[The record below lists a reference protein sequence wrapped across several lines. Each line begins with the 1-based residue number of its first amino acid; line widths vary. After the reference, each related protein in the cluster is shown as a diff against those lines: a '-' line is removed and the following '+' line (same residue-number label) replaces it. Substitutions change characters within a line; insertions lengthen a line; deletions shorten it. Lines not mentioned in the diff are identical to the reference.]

1 MRIFF
6 GIVMLILSTASQ
18 AGTCSSD
25 LIFDYINKMEIS
37 ASSKEKIEKTFRNY
51 KYFGYAVPTKDKSI
65 ILVSN
70 TGWSAGKEFR
80 SIGVFQIKN
89 DNAYKLGE
97 LKSSE
102 RYDSDCLVING
113 NEARLRTDYYKDTSP
128 RLESFDIT
136 RYLPEFAVE
145 MKEML
150 TVAASQNSITALNAF
165 ITKYEPDSVLD
176 ETGAILSQ
184 AKMLRKDLIEQV
196 YESEYQVAK
205 KTKKVSSLHSYIKEH
220 PKTTK
225 KNEAIVDIYELV
237 KTENNIIGY
246 KWFLDNY
253 PNSKKSRDALKSL
266 HKLAFQI
273 ADDIGTIDAYN
284 DFVIAYPIAEQVKKA
299 NEEAYALERKTYSS
313 YLTSNEKLSRALL
326 VRSKQLERKARDVN
340 SDQRTGYMLVINR
353 MNELLQDEFPAED
366 ATLRYLESEEFKSFY
381 KDLKRILTR
390 IDRNIADIRSNTANL
405 SSLIKD
411 QTRLM
416 DDHFEKTAES
426 REMSA
431 KLTEQHR
438 YWERYLK
445 K

>member
-6 GIVMLILSTASQ
+6 GIVILMLSTASQ
-18 AGTCSSD
+18 AGTCSSE
-25 LIFDYINKMEIS
+25 LIFNYINKMEIS
-37 ASSKEKIEKTFRNY
+37 TSSKEGILKDFANY

-65 ILVSN
+65 LLVSN
-70 TGWSAGKEFR
+70 TGWTPGKKFR

-102 RYDSDCLVING
+102 RYSSNCLEING
-113 NEARLRTDYYKDTSP
+113 NEARLRTNYHNDTSP
-128 RLESFDIT
+128 ESESFDIR
-136 RYLPEFAVE
+136 RYFPEFAVE
-145 MKEML
+145 MKEVL
-150 TVAASQNSITALNAF
+150 TVAASQNSISALNAF

-184 AKMLRKDLIEQV
+184 AKMLRNDLIEQV

-205 KTKKVSSLHSYIKEH
+205 KTNKVSSLHSYIKEH

-253 PNSKKSRDALKSL
+253 PDSKQSRDALKSL

-299 NEEAYALERKTYSS
+299 NEEAYALERKNYSS
-313 YLTSNEKLSRALL
+313 YFTSNEKLSRALL

-340 SDQRTGYMLVINR
+340 SDQRTGYMLVVNR
-353 MNELLQDEFPAED
+353 MNELLQDEFPAEE

-381 KDLKRILTR
+381 KDFKRILTR
-390 IDRNIADIRSNTANL
+390 IDRKLEDIRSNTANL

-416 DDHFEKTAES
+416 DNHFEKAAES

-431 KLTEQHR
+431 ELTKQHR